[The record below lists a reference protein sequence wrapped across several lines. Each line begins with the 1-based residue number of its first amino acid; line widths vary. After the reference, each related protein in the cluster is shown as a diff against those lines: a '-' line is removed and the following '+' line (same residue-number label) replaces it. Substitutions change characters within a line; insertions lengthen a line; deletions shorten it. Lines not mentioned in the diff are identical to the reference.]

1 MIFWCPL
8 SPNTNDDRPAPG
20 SADKLVHLARLYS
33 QGLCIFGINASMAA
47 RRGSASLA
55 SSALRRPSTRIIMQ
69 NIHIGLYCHAGC
81 LRSLSKGPQ
90 VLPTRIHFR
99 KWSLRKVRIQR
110 LGRGS
115 SRLKRHSCINK
126 RILSSQKTRV
136 NSTSAI
142 FACRSQAAVIRAAQ
156 TAWRCL
162 STTLQSPL
170 IAMRRW
176 IP

>member
-90 VLPTRIHFR
+90 VLQRGFI
-99 KWSLRKVRIQR
+99 SVNGLSEKVRIQR
-110 LGRGS
+110 LGRG
-115 SRLKRHSCINK
+115 LVATE
-126 RILSSQKTRV
+126 KTFLYQQVEFCRV
-136 NSTSAI
+136 
-142 FACRSQAAVIRAAQ
+142 RK
-156 TAWRCL
+156 
-162 STTLQSPL
+162 
-170 IAMRRW
+170 
-176 IP
+176 

>member
-90 VLPTRIHFR
+90 VLQRGFISVNGLSEKSEFKDWDEARRDR
-99 KWSLRKVRIQR
+99 KDILVST
-110 LGRGS
+110 S
-115 SRLKRHSCINK
+115 